1 MKRQGF
7 RITAALKGQGSLE
20 DGVEFLR
27 SFDIVVHPRC
37 KRVAEELTLYSY
49 KTDEHTGEILP
60 VLEDKNNHTIDALR
74 YALEELRR
82 TGYKPAAQPQ
92 RQRPADAW
100 ATRDADEGASSW
112 KVA

>member
-1 MKRQGF
+1 MRKRGY

-20 DGVEFLR
+20 DGVQFLK

-37 KRVAEELTLYSY
+37 KRVIEELTLYSY
-49 KTDEHTGEILP
+49 KQDQQTGEVLP

-82 TGYKPAAQPQ
+82 SGFKPSDDKPVAKRRDYGMNA
-92 RQRPADAW
+92 REEAD
-100 ATRDADEGASSW
+100 W
-112 KVA
+112 KTV